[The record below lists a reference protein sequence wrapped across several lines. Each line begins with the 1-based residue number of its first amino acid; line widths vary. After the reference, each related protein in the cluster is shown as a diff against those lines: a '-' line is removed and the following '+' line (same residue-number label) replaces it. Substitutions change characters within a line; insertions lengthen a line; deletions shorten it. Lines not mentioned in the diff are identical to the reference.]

1 MNVLFLY
8 TVASL
13 VASAECIAKFG
24 VFLQELKPSQRE
36 AFRLIVKE
44 NLGKPKSQL
53 RRDLD
58 KFVLTV
64 PTPLQE
70 LFNLQ
75 RQAIQHRSNTL
86 KAAEKIQFLN
96 ELPSIHYSF
105 VPDQLS
111 SRAMKYQILII
122 LAVAGLVVAGP
133 FQQLKAKL
141 NPQQKEQLKKLV
153 KDDEDQPDDKKQQD
167 FEDFLDGLDIPEQ
180 LKEMFAKHK
189 KIIDD
194 LFEEAEKDL

>member
-58 KFVLTV
+58 
-64 PTPLQE
+64 
-70 LFNLQ
+70 N
-75 RQAIQHRSNTL
+75 
-86 KAAEKIQFLN
+86 
-96 ELPSIHYSF
+96 
-105 VPDQLS
+105 
-111 SRAMKYQILII
+111 AMKYQILII